1 MIVCSCTMISDSDIE
16 AALLEILGAPDAPI
30 PTPGLVFRHLSKRMN
45 CCGCAP
51 LAVDTIYN
59 KVDAMEKKGLISSG
73 LSAAARSKLLKFSA
87 RCSGEP
93 RWSKAAEPSA
103 CAVRD
108 DTGAGEPV
116 LGIALKA

>member
-1 MIVCSCTMISDSDIE
+1 MISDSDIE

-45 CCGCAP
+45 CCGCAS

-59 KVDAMEKKGLISSG
+59 KVDAMEKKGLITPC

-87 RCSGEP
+87 RCSGQP
-93 RWSKAAEPSA
+93 SWSKTNEPAAQVTSDDMPSPRLSA
-103 CAVRD
+103 APC
-108 DTGAGEPV
+108 
-116 LGIALKA
+116 